1 MQDICYNLHFDL
13 KKSIFCWHFWR
24 VVALYRKFTGA
35 IVLHCVKFQPKQT
48 SIIEMRA
55 KIVRQ
60 IKCCLRRVKTLV
72 SETGLFFNSLSYD
85 FYSHFFDTYP
95 IELKL

>member
-1 MQDICYNLHFDL
+1 MIAAQWTPVSALKDWVLMQDICYYLQFEL
-13 KKSIFCWHFWR
+13 KKKFGWHFR
-24 VVALYRKFTGA
+24 KMVALYRKFTGA

-60 IKCCLRRVKTLV
+60 IKCCLRRV
-72 SETGLFFNSLSYD
+72 F
-85 FYSHFFDTYP
+85 
-95 IELKL
+95 